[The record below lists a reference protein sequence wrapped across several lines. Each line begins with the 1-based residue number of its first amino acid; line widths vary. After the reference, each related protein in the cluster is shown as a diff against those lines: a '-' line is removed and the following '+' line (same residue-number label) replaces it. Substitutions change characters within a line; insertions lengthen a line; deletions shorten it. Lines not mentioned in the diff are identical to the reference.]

1 MPPATDSLAFHPCE
15 GLYDFTLQFG
25 SEQES
30 LPQDCQSTT
39 NLPAHSANV
48 SLRTYRQ
55 NLRNPDFVP
64 TALRVALVVGS
75 LLFTLNHGSAL
86 LKNDMTRSR
95 WLSGFLSFVTP
106 YMVSIYSQTHC
117 QLKHK

>member
-1 MPPATDSLAFHPCE
+1 MQPTTFHPCE

-25 SEQES
+25 GEQES
-30 LPQDCQSTT
+30 LPQDCQSSQPSS
-39 NLPAHSANV
+39 LIKHSPQV
-48 SLRTYRQ
+48 SLRAYRK
-55 NLRNPDFVP
+55 NLRNPDFIP

-86 LKNDMTRSR
+86 LKNNMTRNR
-95 WLSGFLSFVTP
+95 WLSGFLSFMTP

-117 QLKHK
+117 QLKNK